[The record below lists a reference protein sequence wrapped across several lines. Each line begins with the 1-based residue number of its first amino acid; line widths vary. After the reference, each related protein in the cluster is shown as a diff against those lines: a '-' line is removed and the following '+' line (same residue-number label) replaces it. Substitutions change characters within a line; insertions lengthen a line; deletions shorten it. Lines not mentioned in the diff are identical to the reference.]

1 MKFVHLVSTLLL
13 IGLIPNGSVS
23 QIVPDSVSTPD
34 TTGLTPDSSKAK
46 AKYDWNAFSREQD
59 DGSEAFRET
68 LKEKGLLRGVSDFMW
83 QNSDYF
89 AYSRGSFGSAWYG
102 SLTGLNPRY
111 LTVQMQ
117 GRPMRNVRKGRYDLS
132 MIHEYNLTDARH
144 GSATDLAQSG
154 ESSIGGVNFFIKPE
168 FKEVNTSEFIMKRG
182 RGDFDDINVVLTRRL
197 SNNSSLLIQGLIRDQ
212 VELISPGD
220 LKYEGRKIFG
230 SYERRSDNGWLTS
243 YSLGHTFRRILL
255 SGPTLSA
262 QLDSTNYKYETDG
275 SLREVAFDHTLT
287 MRTADDRSEIT
298 VYLSTIESRRYD
310 NRFNLNNFDTFED
323 RSLSYY
329 YGAYI
334 KQRLFKIGSGGFYA
348 GVRSE
353 LHNVDKT
360 VVDEYKVRNLQRSY
374 AFLSQ
379 RIGGEGFLSLVLNEG
394 LSTDSQFGSDAVYS
408 GKLNLK
414 FSDRTK
420 LVGELAKSVVDVPLD
435 FQFLNTFNF
444 SFNDSLRRESLSTLR
459 SDFVHTG
466 EKFRLRAGY
475 QSTAVRNPMKLATVN
490 FKDDL
495 EVTVFDNYTLSAF
508 SGEIGMSLLNGL
520 IIGMSTWQNLDYDP
534 DLPFARK
541 NKSVAYGSL
550 NRKFFENNLDFTLHG
565 EWIMLGEGNRFTYD
579 PALDFFIITGGKPL
593 TSVSLFNYWFTAEI
607 NTFTLFLRNDNLR
620 QTDYELI
627 DGYGFFGNDFFWGVK
642 WEFIN

>member
-23 QIVPDSVSTPD
+23 QIVPDSVSTSD

-46 AKYDWNAFSREQD
+46 AKYDWNAFPREQD

-68 LKEKGLLRGVSDFMW
+68 LKENGLLRGVSDFMW

-117 GRPMRNVRKGRYDLS
+117 GRPMRNARKGRYDLS

-144 GSATDLAQSG
+144 GSAAALSQSG
-154 ESSIGGVNFFIKPE
+154 ESSIGGVSFFIKPE
-168 FKEVNTSEFIMKRG
+168 FREVNTSEFIMKRG

-212 VELISPGD
+212 LELISFSD

-230 SYERRSDNGWLTS
+230 AYERRSDNGWLTS

-255 SGPTLSA
+255 SGPLVN
-262 QLDSTNYKYETDG
+262 STSYGYNTAG
-275 SLREVAFDHTLT
+275 SLRDVTFDHTFTL
-287 MRTADDRSEIT
+287 RTADDRSEIT
-298 VYLSTIESRRYD
+298 AYLSTLESRRQD
-310 NRFNLNNFDTFED
+310 VRLNRNKDDTFED
-323 RSLSYY
+323 LSLSFY

-334 KQRLFKIGSGGFYA
+334 KQRLFKLGRGGFYA
-348 GVRSE
+348 GYRSE
-353 LHNVDKT
+353 LHNVNKT
-360 VVDEYKVRNLQRSY
+360 DVDGFEVRNLQRSY

-379 RIGGEGFLSLVLNEG
+379 RIGGGGFLSLVLNEG
-394 LSTDSQFGSDAVYS
+394 LSTDSQFGSDVVYS

-420 LVGELAKSVVDVPLD
+420 LVGELAKSIVDVPLD

-444 SFNDSLRRESLSTLR
+444 SFNNLLRRESLSTLR

-475 QSTAVRNPMKLATVN
+475 QSTAVRNPMKIATVN
-490 FKDDL
+490 FTDDL
-495 EVTVFDNYTLSAF
+495 EVTVFDDYTLSAV
-508 SGEIGMSLLNGL
+508 SGEIGLSLLNGL
-520 IIGMSTWQNLDYDP
+520 IIGMSTWQNLDYAP

-593 TSVSLFNYWFTAEI
+593 PSVSLFNYWFTAEI

>member
-1 MKFVHLVSTLLL
+1 LKFVHLVSTLIL
-13 IGLIPNGSVS
+13 ISLIPNGSVS
-23 QIVPDSVSTPD
+23 QTVSDSISTSD
-34 TTGLTPDSSKAK
+34 SADFTPDSSKVK
-46 AKYDWNAFSREQD
+46 TQYDWNALSGEQS
-59 DGSEAFRET
+59 DGSESFRET
-68 LKEKGLLRGVSDFMW
+68 LKENGLLRGVSDFMW

-168 FKEVNTSEFIMKRG
+168 FREVNSSEFIMKRG

-197 SNNSSLLIQGLIRDQ
+197 SNKSSLLLQGLIRDQ
-212 VELISPGD
+212 LELISFND

-230 SYERRSDNGWLTS
+230 SYERRSNNGWLTS

-255 SGPTLSA
+255 SGP
-262 QLDSTNYKYETDG
+262 DSSSGYKFKTDG

-287 MRTADDRSEIT
+287 LRTADDRSEIT
-298 VYLSTIESRRYD
+298 AYLSTIESRRYD
-310 NRFNLNNFDTFED
+310 SRFNRNKDDTFED
-323 RSLSYY
+323 LSLSFY

-348 GVRSE
+348 GYRSE
-353 LHNVDKT
+353 LHNVNKT
-360 VVDEYKVRNLQRSY
+360 DVDGFEVRNLQRSY

-379 RIGGEGFLSLVLNEG
+379 RIGGGGFLSLVLNEG
-394 LSTDSQFGSDAVYS
+394 LSSDSQFGSDAVYS

-414 FSDRTK
+414 FSEQTK

-435 FQFLNTFNF
+435 FQFLNTVNF
-444 SFNDSLRRESLSTLR
+444 SVDTDDTLSRESLSTLR
-459 SDFVHTG
+459 SDFVHIG

-475 QSTAVRNPMKLATVN
+475 QSMTVRNPMKIDTVN

-495 EVTVFDNYTLSAF
+495 EVTVIDKYTLSAI
-508 SGEIGMSLLNGL
+508 SGEIGLSLLNGL
-520 IIGMSTWQNLDYDP
+520 IIGMSAWQNLDYDP

-579 PALDFFIITGGKPL
+579 PALDFFIITGGNPL
-593 TSVSLFNYWFTAEI
+593 PSVSLFNYWFTAEI

-627 DGYGFFGNDFFWGVK
+627 DGYGFFGNDFFWGIK